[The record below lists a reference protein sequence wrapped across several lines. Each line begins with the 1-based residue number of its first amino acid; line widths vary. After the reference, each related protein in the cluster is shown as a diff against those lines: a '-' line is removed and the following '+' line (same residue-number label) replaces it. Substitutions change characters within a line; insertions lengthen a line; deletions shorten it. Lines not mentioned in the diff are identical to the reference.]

1 MGRAAEIED
10 VDRDQEET
18 DSGGGPGC
26 STIITVIAKFMLFI
40 TNFIV
45 WVSSYRYNYYYTM
58 S

>member
-45 WVSSYRYNYYYTM
+45 WVSS
-58 S
+58 